1 VGGVASGQ
9 SARVSSPSS
18 APVLVTGATGFV
30 GGHIVRALRA
40 EGRPTRCLVR
50 DRRKA
55 SRLVE
60 LGCELAEGDMT
71 DAASLARAAQ
81 GARAVIHLV
90 ALIAGKPR
98 DFERV
103 MEQGTRDLI
112 AAAQTAGVGRWLQ
125 MSALG
130 TTEETRNLLPY
141 FHAKWEMEQAVEA
154 SGIPY
159 VIFRP
164 SFVFGP
170 DGGVLPGFVRL
181 ARYSPLMPVPGRGTQ
196 RIQPIWADDVA
207 AYYVKALD
215 LPAAT
220 NRRFELGGPDRVTWD
235 ELYARIRKVVRRR
248 GATLHVPLVLMR
260 PQALL
265 LEQLPRPPLTR
276 DMLRMLEAGDNV
288 ASNSA
293 AVETFGL
300 PLLPL
305 DDQLRRAAAKP

>member
-1 VGGVASGQ
+1 VAGAGSGQ
-9 SARVSSPSS
+9 TTPVSSPSS
-18 APVLVTGATGFV
+18 DVVLVTGATGFV
-30 GGHIVRALRA
+30 GGHIVRALRG

-50 DRRKA
+50 DPRKA
-55 SRLVE
+55 TRLAE
-60 LGCELAEGDMT
+60 LGCDLVQGDVT
-71 DAASLARAAQ
+71 DAASLARATE
-81 GARAVIHLV
+81 GAAAVIHLV

-112 AAAQTAGVGRWLQ
+112 AAARTAGVGRWLQ

-130 TTEETRNLLPY
+130 TSDETRDLVPY

-154 SGIPY
+154 AGTPY

-170 DGGVLPGFVRL
+170 DGGVLPTFARL
-181 ARYSPLMPVPGRGTQ
+181 ARYSPVMPVPGRGTQ

-207 AYYVKALD
+207 AYFVRALD
-215 LPAAT
+215 LDAAT
-220 NRRFELGGPDRVTWD
+220 NRRFDLGGPDQVTWD
-235 ELYARIRKVVRRR
+235 ELYARLRRTYGRKGV
-248 GATLHVPLVLMR
+248 TLHVPLGLMR
-260 PQALL
+260 MQAALL
-265 LEQLPRPPLTR
+265 EHLPKPPLTR

-288 ASNSA
+288 VGDSA
-293 AVETFGL
+293 AVETFGI

-305 DDQLRRAAAKP
+305 DDQLRNAR